1 MPTAKQL
8 GAELATK
15 REALQAEFARFK
27 TDDGYDMPSDQIAEF
42 RARNEELNALGVKWE
57 EARDAEKAAA
67 ENEAALAE
75 MKRATGPI
83 LGGRVRG
90 HDGASLSQVAAQQS
104 PVTLGD
110 AFTKSIYRRD
120 ARGKFAD
127 VDEQGRPLAI
137 KHRDIEFADYEFKAT
152 MTTAAGFG
160 PENPRSGKV
169 QLSAQRPIRVPD
181 ILPMIPLSTASAYS
195 YMEETTFTNAAA
207 EIAENPGGN
216 FGEGTLVYTERNV
229 NVRKIATFLPV
240 TDEQLADVA
249 GMEALVNNRLEYM
262 LMLRL
267 DSQLLNGDGIAP
279 NINGFYAQVT
289 QAQARGS
296 DPVFDAIF
304 RGMVLVQ
311 HTGFAN
317 PTAIVL
323 HPNDWQDLRLT
334 KTVDG
339 VYILGNPGDSAPERL
354 FGLPVVVTPAALQ
367 NTGLVG
373 DFSGH
378 SAMIYRQGVEFKVSD
393 SHSDYFTKGLQAIRC
408 TLRAA
413 LVVFR
418 PAAFCEVTGI

>member
-27 TDDGYDMPSDQIAEF
+27 SDDGYDMPSDQIGEF
-42 RARNEELNALGVKWE
+42 RARNEELNELGKKWE

-90 HDGASLSQVAAQQS
+90 HDGAAAGNQIITPTSL
-104 PVTLGD
+104 GE

-127 VDEQGRPLAI
+127 LDDQGRPVAM
-137 KHRDIEFADYEFKAT
+137 KHRDIENSDYEFKAT

-181 ILPMIPLSTASAYS
+181 ILPMIPLSTANAYV
-195 YMEETTFTNAAA
+195 YMEETTFTNNAA

-216 FGEGTLVYTERNV
+216 FGEATLVFTERTANI
-229 NVRKIATFLPV
+229 RKIATFLPV

-267 DSQLLNGDGIAP
+267 DSQLLNGDGNAP

-289 QAQARGS
+289 QAQAKGA
-296 DPVFDAIF
+296 DPTFDAIF
-304 RGMVLVQ
+304 KGMILVQ

-354 FGLPVVVTPAALQ
+354 FGLPVVATPAAVQ

-378 SAMIYRQGVEFKVSD
+378 SALVYRQGVEFKVSD

-418 PAAFCEVTGI
+418 PTAFCEVTGI